1 MKTVSRPHLILRD
14 YNGCVKKFIM
24 YTGSDDYITPHRQT
38 ATYEPE
44 DVNPPPIVR
53 RPNIE
58 CSEKPIKRWADYDD
72 DEPLP
77 EVIFGKTMKPIVTK
91 NLLKEFNSTDDN
103 WRREDKEW
111 TVVNRSKPRR
121 GNWDKKM

>member
-1 MKTVSRPHLILRD
+1 MA
-14 YNGCVKKFIM
+14 
-24 YTGSDDYITPHRQT
+24 TGTDADYITPHRQN

-44 DVNPPPIVR
+44 DLKPPPIVR
-53 RPNIE
+53 RPNME
-58 CSEKPIKRWADYDD
+58 CSMYPTKRWADYED

-77 EVIFGKTMKPIVTK
+77 QVIFGKTMKPIVTK

-121 GNWDKKM
+121 VNWDKKSKM

>member
-1 MKTVSRPHLILRD
+1 MA
-14 YNGCVKKFIM
+14 
-24 YTGSDDYITPHRQT
+24 TGTDADYITPHRQN

-44 DVNPPPIVR
+44 DPKPPPIVR
-53 RPNIE
+53 RPNME
-58 CSEKPIKRWADYDD
+58 CSMYPTKRWADYED

-77 EVIFGKTMKPIVTK
+77 QVIFGKTMKPIVTK

-121 GNWDKKM
+121 GNWDKKSKM

>member
-1 MKTVSRPHLILRD
+1 M
-14 YNGCVKKFIM
+14 
-24 YTGSDDYITPHRQT
+24 
-38 ATYEPE
+38 
-44 DVNPPPIVR
+44 
-53 RPNIE
+53 E
-58 CSEKPIKRWADYDD
+58 CSENPVKRWADYED

-77 EVIFGKTMKPIVTK
+77 KVIFGKTMKPIVTK

>member
-1 MKTVSRPHLILRD
+1 MA
-14 YNGCVKKFIM
+14 
-24 YTGSDDYITPHRQT
+24 TGTDDDYITPHRQF

-44 DVNPPPIVR
+44 DDAKPPPIVKK
-53 RPNIE
+53 PNME
-58 CSEKPIKRWADYDD
+58 CSKEPVKSWADYTD

-103 WRREDKEW
+103 WRRNESEGW
-111 TVVNRSKPRR
+111 TVVNRSKSKW
-121 GNWDKKM
+121 GNWDKKSSKM